1 MLFEAI
7 IYNFSIF
14 PFLIANENGTG
25 TEFHINV
32 ANLTIYH
39 LLTQLVS
46 LLIFLVEVL
55 QALGVEPVLQHGEG
69 EVGDLIVDI
78 FGLVP
83 AAHDHMST
91 ATQDTDPP
99 LII

>member
-1 MLFEAI
+1 MWCYVNCE
-7 IYNFSIF
+7 SQGKDKEKGKR
-14 PFLIANENGTG
+14 LISTCL
-25 TEFHINV
+25 

-69 EVGDLIVDI
+69 EVWDLIVDI

-91 ATQDTDPP
+91 AVQDPDPP

>member
-1 MLFEAI
+1 MCHVNCESQGKDKEKGKRLF
-7 IYNFSIF
+7 STC
-14 PFLIANENGTG
+14 L
-25 TEFHINV
+25 

>member
-1 MLFEAI
+1 MKLPEMCR
-7 IYNFSIF
+7 NLMSIVK
-14 PFLIANENGTG
+14 LI
-25 TEFHINV
+25 
-32 ANLTIYH
+32 IYH

-69 EVGDLIVDI
+69 EVWDLIVDI